1 MKIAIVHELLTMKG
15 GAEQVLMTLLRAY
28 PQADVYTLLAKND
41 IVQFYELGNKLHKSS
56 LQKRIESIPLLN
68 KLLPL
73 NHHVLLPW
81 LSATAKQW
89 DFSAYD
95 VVISS
100 SSAFAHHINVP
111 PHCKHVSYIHSPAR
125 YLWDRTFDVQKNLPW
140 LKRWYFW
147 LVSHKLRQKDASI
160 EHNNCTI
167 LAASQEVQRR
177 IELYWRTKST
187 VLYPAIAQHW
197 FEENLQRQAKEQG
210 YYLVV
215 STLARY
221 KRIDLA
227 IEACNSLQVPLK
239 IIGSGS
245 DLRRLQSL
253 AGNTIQF
260 LGHVPNT
267 DLRTWYQGAK
277 AVLFVGDE
285 DFGLVPLEA
294 MSQGTPVIAFKKGGA
309 LETINPGVT
318 GEFFT
323 EPTSQ
328 SLAAVLT
335 TFNKNTYDSKR
346 IVEYAKKFSEGHFI
360 HAMKN
365 IVSNS

>member
-1 MKIAIVHELLTMKG
+1 MKG
-15 GAEQVLMTLLRAY
+15 GAEHVLSMLVRAF
-28 PQADVYTLLAKND
+28 PQADVYTILAKKS
-41 IVQFYELGNKLHKSS
+41 IVEELGLRNRLQKSS
-56 LQKRIESIPLLN
+56 LQKNIES
-68 KLLPL
+68 LPL
-73 NHHVLLPW
+73 IGKFLPLHHHLWLPW
-81 LSATAKQW
+81 LPGTVQAW
-89 DFSAYD
+89 DFNAYD
-95 VVISS
+95 IVISS
-100 SSAFAHHINVP
+100 SSAFAHHIKVP
-111 PHCKHVSYIHSPAR
+111 SHCKHVSYIHSPAR

-140 LKRWYFW
+140 RKRWYFW

-197 FEENLQRQAKEQG
+197 FEENLQGQAKEQG

-227 IEACNSLQVPLK
+227 IEACNTLQVPLK

-245 DLRRLQSL
+245 DLRRLQSF

-294 MSQGTPVIAFKKGGA
+294 MSQGIPVIAYKKGGA
-309 LETINPGVT
+309 LETITPGVT

-335 TFNKNTYDSKR
+335 TFNKNAYDSKR
-346 IVEYAKKFSEGHFI
+346 IAEYAKKFSEGHFI